1 MLRLPLNALL
11 DTRNISIHA
20 DCTDLALVHQEFQL
34 LELLV
39 QNLSATLDVF
49 LPLPFQFHVAFRVT
63 FLTLRPHSPSVSMV
77 AVGGDDAGVEYD
89 SDDALGTEEIVM
101 SRVGFFEV

>member
-1 MLRLPLNALL
+1 
-11 DTRNISIHA
+11 
-20 DCTDLALVHQEFQL
+20 
-34 LELLV
+34 
-39 QNLSATLDVF
+39 
-49 LPLPFQFHVAFRVT
+49 
-63 FLTLRPHSPSVSMV
+63 MV